1 MTPPA
6 PATESVAWRR
16 VTVVLPSLHMIGAR
30 VPLTDVTAR
39 RDRGAGRAAPSRAAG
54 APGYRGA
61 VPRTAKRL
69 KALGLPGWLAAANPV
84 IIGLGRLGV
93 VPGPVRV
100 LTVPGRTT
108 GEPRTTPVTPV
119 VVAGR
124 RYIIAAAP
132 RADWARNA
140 RAVGHGELSEG
151 RRRQAVTI
159 REVHEPIYSRLC
171 CAPSRY
177 RLPAVCRSSSGLG
190 SSRRPIPT
198 SSRLPPTG
206 WRSSNCSPRTAS
218 ATPRPATRRAAEPG
232 RPYAILCA
240 AGGNVP
246 IVGSVAAFRHAVG
259 NLTSETPRAGAPAAG
274 RPLQGGVPKEGCGT
288 SSSGWSCRQE
298 IRHR

>member
-1 MTPPA
+1 
-6 PATESVAWRR
+6 
-16 VTVVLPSLHMIGAR
+16 

-159 REVHEPIYSRLC
+159 REVHEPDLQQTVLRAFPVQAPRGVPFFVRLGLVEK
-171 CAPSRY
+171 ADPDQFAATADRVAIFELQPSDD
-177 RLPAVCRSSSGLG
+177 
-190 SSRRPIPT
+190 
-198 SSRLPPTG
+198 
-206 WRSSNCSPRTAS
+206 
-218 ATPRPATRRAAEPG
+218 
-232 RPYAILCA
+232 
-240 AGGNVP
+240 
-246 IVGSVAAFRHAVG
+246 VGD
-259 NLTSETPRAGAPAAG
+259 APAGDAPRG
-274 RPLQGGVPKEGCGT
+274 
-288 SSSGWSCRQE
+288 
-298 IRHR
+298 